1 MIASQSPSSAE
12 RLTGHGSVTGGGA
25 QASAAEADLRAPL
38 RWPVFRGLFI
48 ASLASNVGT
57 WMHDVG
63 AAWMMTTLTASPA
76 VVALVPAA
84 AALPIVLLAL
94 PAGALADVLDRRRL
108 LLATQ
113 AWMIVASALLGVL
126 ALAGLV
132 SAPILIAFTLALGIG
147 TALTGPAWQAILP
160 ELVARQEVP
169 AALALNG
176 LAINAARAVGPAI
189 GGFIVARQGPA
200 AAFLL
205 NAASFAGVLVVLR
218 RWDRPARRGPLPA
231 ETMLGAIA
239 AGARYAR
246 HAAGLRAVLAR
257 AAAFTLFA
265 SALWALLPTLVRR
278 AIGGGAADYGLLV
291 ACVGA
296 GAVAAA
302 FVIPRLRAFAGP
314 DAQVTA
320 AGLLMAAALGGT
332 AFLRNTLAL
341 SGLMVAAGIAWIV
354 ALTALH
360 AAAQSALAAWVRGRG
375 LAVLLLVTFAGL
387 AGGSVLWGWVA
398 SRAGVDAGFAL
409 AALGM
414 LASAAATS
422 GMRLPAGPGHDP
434 APPCRWPAG
443 GIADDPVDPRG
454 TALVTVEYLID
465 PGDAAEFAAA
475 MAEVRVFRMR
485 DGAIRWDLLSDPS
498 RPGRYLESFLVD
510 SWTEHLRQHDRLTGE
525 DRAVEERA
533 RRFHAGPQ
541 PPIVSHYV
549 SRELPR

>member
-1 MIASQSPSSAE
+1 VETETTDSS
-12 RLTGHGSVTGGGA
+12 
-25 QASAAEADLRAPL
+25 LRAPL

-48 ASLASNVGT
+48 ASIASNVGT

-63 AAWMMTTLTASPA
+63 AAWMMTTLSASPA
-76 VVALVPAA
+76 IVALVPAA
-84 AALPIVLLAL
+84 AALPVVFLAL

-113 AWMIVASALLGVL
+113 AWMIAASALLGVL
-126 ALAGLV
+126 TLAGLAN
-132 SAPILIAFTLALGIG
+132 APILIALTLALGAG

-160 ELVARQEVP
+160 ELVARGEIP

-200 AAFLL
+200 AVFLL
-205 NAASFAGVLVVLR
+205 NAASFLGVCAVLR
-218 RWDRPARRGPLPA
+218 RWDRPARRSPLPA
-231 ETMLGAIA
+231 ETLLGALA
-239 AGARYAR
+239 AGARYAK
-246 HAAGLRAVLAR
+246 HAPGLRAVLAR

-265 SALWALLPTLVRR
+265 SALWALLPTFVRR
-278 AIGGGAADYGLLV
+278 LVGGGANDYGLLL

-302 FVIPRLRAFAGP
+302 LVMTRLRALASP
-314 DAQVTA
+314 DAQVTL
-320 AGLLMAAALGGT
+320 AGLLMAAALGAT
-332 AFLRNTLAL
+332 AILREPAALAGVML
-341 SGLMVAAGIAWIV
+341 AAGIAWIV

-360 AAAQSALAAWVRGRG
+360 AAAQAALAPWVRGRG

-387 AGGSVLWGWVA
+387 AGGSALWGCVA
-398 SRAGVDAGFAL
+398 ARAGVDAGFAL
-409 AALGM
+409 AAIGM
-414 LASAAATS
+414 MTAVGATS
-422 GMRLPAGPGHDP
+422 GLRLPAGPGHDP

-443 GIADDPVDPRG
+443 GIADDPVDARG
-454 TALVTVEYLID
+454 TVLVTVEYRTD
-465 PGDAAEFAAA
+465 PAAASAFAAA

-498 RPGRYLESFLVD
+498 QPGRYLESFLVD
-510 SWTEHLRQHDRLTGE
+510 SWTEHLRQHERLTEE
-525 DRAVEERA
+525 DRATEDRA
-533 RRFHAGPQ
+533 RRFHIGPQ

-549 SRELPR
+549 ARELPR